1 MSFIPATLI
10 RKKRDGHTLSREEIH
25 FFVSSYFR
33 GSIPD
38 YQMSA
43 LLMAWTIRGLEKKEA
58 AFLTEAMLKSGEQI
72 QFPPQK
78 YLPVD
83 KHSTG
88 GIGDKTSLLIAPI
101 VAACGVS
108 VPMIAGRGLGHT
120 GGTLDKMESIPGF
133 NIQLSLNDFKQQ
145 VLSLGCALIGQT
157 AEICPADKKM
167 YALRDVTGTV
177 ESIGLIC
184 GSILSKKIAEGIQ
197 GLVMDVKCGSGAF
210 MKNKNDALELANWLS
225 ETAALNGVR
234 TSCYITQMNQPLGRF
249 IGNAIEVLE
258 CLCLFQKKSA
268 LGFESSAF
276 DDTLELSLILSAEML
291 VLAGRCPSFD
301 DAYALA
307 KKTMDSGE
315 AFAMF
320 EKMVAAQGGRLAEF
334 SFDDST
340 LCKHIVSPSSGY
352 LESYDAEAIGYAAI
366 ALGAGRKKTS
376 DTIDHQAGLICHK
389 KMGDSVSVGEKLFSY
404 TSRTDEQNNNADQ
417 FLTKSFKI
425 SLQKVDKPS
434 LILDRVQPTA

>member
-1 MSFIPATLI
+1 MSFIPANLI
-10 RKKRDGHTLSREEIH
+10 RKKRDGHALSREEIH
-25 FFVSSYFR
+25 FFISDYFR

-58 AFLTEAMLKSGEQI
+58 AFLTDAMLKSGEQI
-72 QFPPQK
+72 EFLKQN

-101 VAACGVS
+101 VASCGVL

-133 NIQLSLNDFKQQ
+133 NIQLPLATFKNQ

-184 GSILSKKIAEGIQ
+184 GSILSKKIAEGIH

-210 MKNKNDALELANWLS
+210 MKNPEDARELATWLS
-225 ETAALNGVR
+225 ETAALNGVK
-234 TSCYITQMNQPLGRF
+234 TSCFITQMNQPLGRF

-258 CLCLFQKKSA
+258 CLCLFRKSSA
-268 LGFESSAF
+268 LGFDWQSF
-276 DDTLELSLILSAEML
+276 DDTLELSLTLSAEML
-291 VLAGRCPSFD
+291 VLAGRCKDFD
-301 DAYALA
+301 EGYSLA
-307 KKTMDSGE
+307 KKAMDSGE

-320 EKMVAAQGGRLAEF
+320 EKMVTAQGGRLSDF
-334 SFDDST
+334 SFDEKGTWLDI
-340 LCKHIVSPSSGY
+340 LSPTNGFV
-352 LESYDAEAIGYAAI
+352 ESYDAEAIGYAAI

-376 DTIDHQAGLICHK
+376 DTIDHQASIISHK
-389 KMGDSVSVGEKLFSY
+389 KIGDPVLQGEKLFSY
-404 TSRTDEQNNNADQ
+404 TARSAEQNESANQ
-417 FLTKSFKI
+417 FLTKCFKI
-425 SLQKVDKPS
+425 SLQKVSKPS
-434 LILDRVQPTA
+434 LILDRIMPTI